1 MCSTIFCSSL
11 LISNHLTMCKTYT
24 KKQTEKVFLFKK
36 SVSHIFSVDSVKY
49 AGSYLDSLLV
59 LHYLALLLME
69 LRHRQPIYL
78 IRVIR

>member
-1 MCSTIFCSSL
+1 
-11 LISNHLTMCKTYT
+11 
-24 KKQTEKVFLFKK
+24 
-36 SVSHIFSVDSVKY
+36 VKY

-69 LRHRQPIYL
+69 LRHRQHIYL

>member
-1 MCSTIFCSSL
+1 M
-11 LISNHLTMCKTYT
+11 
-24 KKQTEKVFLFKK
+24 
-36 SVSHIFSVDSVKY
+36 
-49 AGSYLDSLLV
+49 DSLLV